1 MNYENMQNL
10 EFTIR
15 QPKKVASIK
24 ICGAIT
30 IDIYD
35 DNIDF
40 TIPTKEQIKNLH
52 DILCIDV
59 ELFE

>member
-1 MNYENMQNL
+1 MNYETMQNM

-24 ICGAIT
+24 ICGVIA
-30 IDIYD
+30 IDIFD